1 MIRHEQP
8 SEYVPSAE
16 KGLREEVG
24 NSDGKEEQ

>member
-1 MIRHEQP
+1 MWHEQP

-24 NSDGKEEQ
+24 NSDGREEE